1 MVLLREKTKFSP
13 RSRTS
18 NFRWVQGVLA
28 LPLAAQA
35 LPRREVKKVFFNAKT
50 KIFKR

>member
-13 RSRTS
+13 RGRTS

-35 LPRREVKKVFFNAKT
+35 LPRREVKDKK
-50 KIFKR
+50 KEKK